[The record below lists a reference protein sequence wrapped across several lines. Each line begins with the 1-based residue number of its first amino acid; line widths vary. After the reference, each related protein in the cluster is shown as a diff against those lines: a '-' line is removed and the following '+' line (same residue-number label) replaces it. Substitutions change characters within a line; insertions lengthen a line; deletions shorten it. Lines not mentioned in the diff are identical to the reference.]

1 MTAEFA
7 PLPQP
12 DASDGSPRRVG
23 VEIEFGGL
31 DESHAAAIAADLL
44 GGTVHDEGD
53 ATRTVSDSAL
63 GKLEIYLDSTWRK
76 SRHEA
81 VRTATETLGRDLI
94 PVEIVT
100 EPIPVSDLP
109 QLSRLCDA
117 LREAG
122 AEGTKAGLLN
132 GFGLH
137 YNIQTASDADADICR
152 PLLAYALIESWM
164 RRARPIDQSRA
175 VLPFTDPY
183 PTRLVRAL
191 CDLGPDASRA
201 DVQDAY
207 LDHAPDRNYGLDMLP
222 VFATFDE
229 QTVRDR
235 MKSHKLSPRPAFH
248 FRLPESRIDE
258 PDWSLADEWQRWVIV
273 ERVAAD
279 TDLLRRLIDGWKDE
293 HGAVTLSRRAW
304 AARCGDILAEHGLMT
319 DRDDAAG
326 SAA

>member
-1 MTAEFA
+1 MTADFA

-12 DASDGSPRRVG
+12 NSADGTPRRVG
-23 VEIEFGGL
+23 VEIEFGGV
-31 DESHAAAIAADLL
+31 DEAHAASIAADIL
-44 GGTVHDEGD
+44 GGTAHEDGT
-53 ATRTVSDSAL
+53 ATRNVSGGTL
-63 GKLEIYLDSTWRK
+63 GKLEIYLDSTWRN

-137 YNIQTASDADADICR
+137 YNIQTVSDADGDICR

-164 RRARPIDQSRA
+164 RRAQPIDQSRA

-191 CDLGPDASRA
+191 CDLGPDAARA

-207 LDHAPDRNYGLDMLP
+207 LSHAPDRNYGLDMLP
-222 VFATFDE
+222 IFATFDE
-229 QTVRDR
+229 ETVRDR

-258 PDWSLADEWQRWVIV
+258 SDWSLADEWQRWVIV

-279 TDLLRRLIDGWKDE
+279 TALLGQLIEGWQDE
-293 HGAVTLSRRAW
+293 HGAITLSRRAW
-304 AARCGDILAEHGLMT
+304 AERCGDILATHGLMT
-319 DRDDAAG
+319 GRGDAAG